1 MAYRQS
7 VILTKHSTMRR
18 AMAVIVTI
26 VMATQV
32 DLIVKYVNLDF
43 TDVKMKMHALTVNV
57 ITSAQKVF
65 NVIRRGHANVDREWW
80 EKNVTDAR
88 LIITI

>member
-26 VMATQV
+26 VMATRV
-32 DLIVKYVNLDF
+32 DLIVKYANLDF
-43 TDVKMKMHALTVNV
+43 TDVKTKMHALTVNV
-57 ITSAQKVF
+57 ITSARKVF
-65 NVIRRGHANVDREWW
+65 NVTRRANANVDREWW
-80 EKNVTDAR
+80 EKNVTDAH

>member
-1 MAYRQS
+1 
-7 VILTKHSTMRR
+7 
-18 AMAVIVTI
+18 MAVIVTI

-65 NVIRRGHANVDREWW
+65 NVIRRGNANVDRELW